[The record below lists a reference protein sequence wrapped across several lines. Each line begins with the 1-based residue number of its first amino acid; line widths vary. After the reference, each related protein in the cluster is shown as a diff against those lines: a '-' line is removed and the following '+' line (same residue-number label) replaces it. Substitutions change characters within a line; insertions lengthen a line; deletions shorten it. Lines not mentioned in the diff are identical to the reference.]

1 MVVLQGEKM
10 IIKQFI
16 AGQLENNMYLVADE
30 ASKKA
35 VLIDASANIP
45 ELIEFAKDYDVE
57 YILLTHGHF
66 DHIMGLTSLKQ
77 ALGAEALICK
87 DDLVISD
94 NINEF
99 TSLFGLP
106 DVIPPT
112 YDKYIKD
119 GDVINVGNLKIKVI
133 HTPGHTEGGVCY
145 LIEDNLFSGDTL
157 FKQSVGRTDLFGGN
171 YEKLVDSINNKIFK
185 LDGNIKV
192 FPGHGDMTTI
202 GFEKKYNTEV

>member
-1 MVVLQGEKM
+1 M
-10 IIKQFI
+10 IIKRFI

-30 ASKKA
+30 VSKKA
-35 VLIDASANIP
+35 VLIDASSNIP
-45 ELIEFAKDYDVE
+45 ELAEFAKYYDIE

-77 ALGAEALICK
+77 ALNAEAVICK

-99 TSLFGLP
+99 TSLFGLS
-106 DVIPPT
+106 DTVPPT
-112 YDKYIKD
+112 YDKYIKA

-145 LIEDNLFSGDTL
+145 LVDGNLFSGDTL
-157 FKQSVGRTDLFGGN
+157 FRESVGRTDLFGGN
-171 YEKLVDSINNKIFK
+171 FKKLSDSIKNKLFK
-185 LDGNIKV
+185 LDDKIKV
-192 FPGHGDMTTI
+192 YPGHGDLTTI
-202 GFEKKYNTEV
+202 GHEKKYNKLV

>member
-1 MVVLQGEKM
+1 M

-30 ASKKA
+30 TSRKA
-35 VLIDASANIP
+35 VLIDASSNIP

-66 DHIMGLTSLKQ
+66 DHIMGLTSLKE
-77 ALGAEALICK
+77 ALNAEAVICK
-87 DDLVISD
+87 DDLIISD

-106 DVIPPT
+106 DVVPPA

-119 GDVINVGNLKIKVI
+119 GDIINVGNLEIKVI

-145 LIEDNLFSGDTL
+145 LIGNKLFSGDTL
-157 FKQSVGRTDLFGGN
+157 FKGSVGRTDLFGGN
-171 YEKLVDSINNKIFK
+171 FKKLSDSIKDKLFK
-185 LDGNIKV
+185 LDDKIEV

-202 GFEKKYNTEV
+202 GFEKKYNEIN

>member
-1 MVVLQGEKM
+1 ML
-10 IIKQFI
+10 IKQFI

-35 VLIDASANIP
+35 VLIDASSNIP
-45 ELIEFAKDYDVE
+45 ELIEAAKDYDVE

-66 DHIMGLTSLKQ
+66 DHIMGLTSLKE
-77 ALGAEALICK
+77 ALNAEAVICK
-87 DDLVISD
+87 DDLIISD

-99 TSLFGLP
+99 TRLFMLP
-106 DVIPPT
+106 DAVPPT
-112 YDKYIKD
+112 YDKFIKD
-119 GDVINVGNLKIKVI
+119 GDIINVGNLKIKVI

>member
-1 MVVLQGEKM
+1 M
-10 IIKQFI
+10 IIEQFI
-16 AGQLENNMYLVADE
+16 AGQLENNMYLIKDE

-35 VLIDASANIP
+35 ILIDASSNVP
-45 ELIEFAKDYDVE
+45 ELIEATEGYDVE

-77 ALGAEALICK
+77 ALNAQAVICK

-99 TSLFGLP
+99 TRLFGLP
-106 DVIPPT
+106 DTVPPS
-112 YDKYIKD
+112 YEKYIKD
-119 GDVINVGNLKIKVI
+119 GDVIRVGNLEIKVI

-157 FKQSVGRTDLFGGN
+157 FKRSVGRTDLFGGN
-171 YEKLVDSINNKIFK
+171 FKKLSDSIKNKLFK

>member
-1 MVVLQGEKM
+1 M

-35 VLIDASANIP
+35 VLIDASSNIP
-45 ELIEFAKDYDVE
+45 ELIEFAKDYDVQ

-66 DHIMGLTSLKQ
+66 DHIMGLTSLKN
-77 ALGAEALICK
+77 ALNAKAVISK

-106 DVIPPT
+106 DTIPPS
-112 YDKYIKD
+112 YEKFIKD
-119 GDVINVGNLKIKVI
+119 GDILNVGELEIKVI

-145 LIEDNLFSGDTL
+145 LIENNLFSGDTL
-157 FKQSVGRTDLFGGN
+157 FKQSIGRTDLFGGD
-171 YEKLVDSINNKIFK
+171 YSKLVNSIKNKLFK
-185 LDGNIKV
+185 LDSNTKV
-192 FPGHGDMTTI
+192 FPGHGDMTSI
-202 GFEKKYNTEV
+202 GFEKKYNELI